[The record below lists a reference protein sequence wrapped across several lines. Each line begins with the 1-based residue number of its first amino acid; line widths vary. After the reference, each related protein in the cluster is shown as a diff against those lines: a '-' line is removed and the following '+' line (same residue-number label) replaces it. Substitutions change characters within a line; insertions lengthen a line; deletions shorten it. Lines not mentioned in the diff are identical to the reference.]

1 MAEAPAEVP
10 RPLSDLGALA
20 ERPLSTCTLN
30 DQLERTHASRVGGG
44 CPRPPPGSMAG
55 CSIAAKDSRLIAP
68 PSTAESHAAVAGEG
82 QAPSGQS
89 PRERGGG
96 IVRTFAGGSLRATA
110 ARRDARRPPGQ
121 TGQAQPHRPRGAWAW
136 TWTTQ
141 TDTRRHSWGH
151 GRTDAHHELLTRGAT
166 LDMHPRRTRLEGRLP
181 GMRGASLLGS
191 TASRGTVARQSF
203 APPPRR
209 GGETQQHPPDRSRQ
223 FASGLCAGEGRSS
236 APTDTP
242 GAVMMG
248 DLVVLLADLVAV
260 MRQPARARSGEVV

>member
-1 MAEAPAEVP
+1 
-10 RPLSDLGALA
+10 
-20 ERPLSTCTLN
+20 
-30 DQLERTHASRVGGG
+30 
-44 CPRPPPGSMAG
+44 MAG

-89 PRERGGG
+89 PREGGGG
-96 IVRTFAGGSLRATA
+96 IVRTVAGGSLRATA
-110 ARRDARRPPGQ
+110 ARGDARRPPAGRDR
-121 TGQAQPHRPRGAWAW
+121 HNH
-136 TWTTQ
+136 
-141 TDTRRHSWGH
+141 TDHAAHGH
-151 GRTDAHHELLTRGAT
+151 GHGQHRLTHGSIARDMDGRTHITSFSQGGAT

-181 GMRGASLLGS
+181 GMRGASLFGS

-209 GGETQQHPPDRSRQ
+209 GGEKQQHPPDRSRQ

>member
-1 MAEAPAEVP
+1 
-10 RPLSDLGALA
+10 
-20 ERPLSTCTLN
+20 
-30 DQLERTHASRVGGG
+30 
-44 CPRPPPGSMAG
+44 
-55 CSIAAKDSRLIAP
+55 
-68 PSTAESHAAVAGEG
+68 
-82 QAPSGQS
+82 
-89 PRERGGG
+89 
-96 IVRTFAGGSLRATA
+96 
-110 ARRDARRPPGQ
+110 
-121 TGQAQPHRPRGAWAW
+121 
-136 TWTTQ
+136 
-141 TDTRRHSWGH
+141 
-151 GRTDAHHELLTRGAT
+151 
-166 LDMHPRRTRLEGRLP
+166 MHPRRTRLEGRLP

-209 GGETQQHPPDRSRQ
+209 GGEKQQHPPDRSRQ